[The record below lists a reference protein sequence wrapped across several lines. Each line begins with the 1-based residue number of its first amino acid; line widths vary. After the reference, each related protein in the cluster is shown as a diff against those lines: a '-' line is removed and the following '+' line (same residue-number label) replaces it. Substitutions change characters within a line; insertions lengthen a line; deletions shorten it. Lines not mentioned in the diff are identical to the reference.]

1 MPLSSSRLADDALRN
16 RLTIVLITH
25 NRPAFLRRTLH
36 YYRDYP
42 ASLLVLDSSSQI
54 DATLQADHP
63 QVEYLHLPQFAYTGL
78 QDKLAYGVERIRTPF
93 MTFAADDD
101 FLLFDGMTQSVDF
114 LQAHP
119 DYGMCHGYGMMYVGR
134 GTEVQ
139 YFRRDKRVQEDYGSD
154 DPARRL
160 VDFMGQFLPPFYAV
174 TRTELVQQWYRLL
187 PAGTSFEWQEIGHTF
202 YLLTNAKARVLPIPY
217 AVREANVGGSEHNTN
232 VLTVLAYQDDAACRE
247 REQFAEFLAGLPT
260 GLAPLMLEQAK
271 QVVLEA
277 FQAMAEGLLTGRA
290 LQGCMIVRS
299 HWLLPTA
306 EPTRAFGE
314 QQFLEMP
321 YYTKP
326 MFDLLAEFEHLIH
339 SLPCGRLQLRELE
352 PILVRQR
359 QLMQVQANDDER
371 TLRARLW
378 QALTLSPFNRQV
390 VERLLVSLD
399 AVEDPE
405 AAALR
410 AWLARLEAV
419 PSYDSQA
426 LLDSLPSGRLLN
438 WLDRRVPSP
447 SQLERLRQRLS
458 EAGGGPSFGIVL
470 LDLKNDVEGL
480 QATFDSLMNG
490 LCRRFKVV
498 VLTTGE
504 PPAQTHAGQ
513 TVHFVPVDARQP
525 VARLNQAVAQ
535 LDTDWVV
542 LAEAG
547 DRFTTTG
554 LLRASLELLVVDGVR
569 AVALDEV
576 QVQADGRL
584 TDVLRPG
591 VNLDLLQGAPGLMAR
606 HWLLRRDR
614 LLALGGFDARWPQA
628 LEFDLLLR
636 LIGAEGLA
644 GLAHLAEP
652 LLTCTAPSEAD
663 EAQARSVL
671 AHALSQRGYDAEVIP
686 VAAGGQRIDY
696 RHVQRPQV
704 SILLYCQDT
713 AVDVQRALLAV
724 VQRTRYQHHEI
735 LIADNASQSTALREW
750 LDSLEAAGGRVRVVR
765 SEQPVPPGVLLE
777 RARQHARGEY
787 LVMLADAVEVLNAN
801 WLEGLLNQALRPE
814 VGAVGGL
821 LLDAR
826 GKVRE
831 AGLTLPTPSSLQVAF
846 VGASVKDPGYLRRLS
861 VEHNVFA
868 ASGCLMVRAEA
879 MQAVGGFDTQLMSVR
894 AVQIAL
900 CPRLTAAGLL
910 VVWTPQAQA
919 IDHAEALDELPLP
932 WADAPADDRPTDP
945 FHNASHG
952 TGPILFGVDPQ
963 AGVDW
968 QALGG

>member
-1 MPLSSSRLADDALRN
+1 MPLSSSRFADDALRN
-16 RLTIVLITH
+16 RLTVVLITH

-42 ASLLVLDSSSQI
+42 ASLLVLDSSSQV
-54 DATLQADHP
+54 DATLQADFPH
-63 QVEYLHLPQFAYTGL
+63 VEYLHLPQFAYTGL
-78 QDKLAYGVERIRTPF
+78 QDKLAYGVERIKTPF

-101 FLLFDGMTQSVDF
+101 FLLFDGMTQSVAF

-119 DYGMCHGYGMMYVGR
+119 DYGVCHGYGMMYVGR

-174 TRTELVQQWYRLL
+174 TRTDLIQQWYRLL

-232 VLTVLAYQDDAACRE
+232 VLTVLTYQDEAACRE
-247 REQFAEFLAGLPT
+247 REQFAEFLASLPT
-260 GLAPLMLEQAK
+260 GLAPLTLEQAK

-277 FQAMAEGLLTGRA
+277 FQAMADGLLTGRA

-299 HWLLPTA
+299 HWLLPTP

-326 MFDLLAEFEHLIH
+326 MFDLLAAFEHLIH

-390 VERLLVSLD
+390 VERLLASLE
-399 AVEDPE
+399 AVEDAE
-405 AAALR
+405 AVSLR

-426 LLDSLPSGRLLN
+426 LLDALPSGRLLN
-438 WLDRRVPSP
+438 WLERRVPSP
-447 SQLERLRQRLS
+447 AALERLRQRLA
-458 EAGGGPSFGIVL
+458 EADGGPSFGIVL
-470 LDLKNDVEGL
+470 LDLKNDPEGL

-498 VLTTGE
+498 VLTAGE
-504 PPAQTHAGQ
+504 PPAQTQAGQ

-542 LAEAG
+542 VADAG
-547 DRFTTTG
+547 DRFTASG
-554 LLRASLELLVVDGVR
+554 LLRASLELLGAEGVR
-569 AVALDEV
+569 AVAMDEV
-576 QVQADGRL
+576 HVQADGRL

-591 VNLDLLQGAPGLMAR
+591 VNLDLLQGVPGLMAR
-606 HWLLRRDR
+606 HWLLRRD
-614 LLALGGFDARWPQA
+614 LLLTMGGFDARWPQA

-636 LIGAEGLA
+636 LIGAQGLA

-652 LLTCTAPSEAD
+652 LLTCAAPTEED
-663 EAQARSVL
+663 EGQTRSVL
-671 AHALSQRGYDAEVIP
+671 AHALSQRGYDADVSS
-686 VAAGGQRIDY
+686 AAPGVHRIDY
-696 RHVQRPQV
+696 RHAQRPQV
-704 SILLYCQDT
+704 SILLHCHDN

-724 VQRTRYQHHEI
+724 VQRTRYQQHEI

-750 LDSLEAAGGRVRVVR
+750 LDALQAAGSRVRVVR
-765 SEQPVPPGVLLE
+765 SEQPVPSGALLE
-777 RARQHARGEY
+777 RARQQARGEY
-787 LVMLADAVEVLNAN
+787 LVVLSESVEVLNAN

-821 LLDAR
+821 LLDTQ

-831 AGLTLPTPSSLQVAF
+831 AGLVLPEPSSLQAAF
-846 VGASVKDPGYLRRLS
+846 VGASRKESGYLRRLS
-861 VEHNVFA
+861 VEHDVFA
-868 ASGCLMVRAEA
+868 VSGCLMVRAEA
-879 MQAVGGFDTQLMSVR
+879 VQAVGGFDTQLTSVR
-894 AVQIAL
+894 AVQIEL
-900 CPRLTAAGLL
+900 CPRLAAAGLL
-910 VVWTPQAQA
+910 VVWTPQVQA
-919 IDHAEALDELPLP
+919 IDHDDATGGLSSP
-932 WADAPADDRPTDP
+932 WAEVHLASIPHDP
-945 FHNASHG
+945 FHNANHG
-952 TGPILFGVDPQ
+952 TGPTLFTVDPL